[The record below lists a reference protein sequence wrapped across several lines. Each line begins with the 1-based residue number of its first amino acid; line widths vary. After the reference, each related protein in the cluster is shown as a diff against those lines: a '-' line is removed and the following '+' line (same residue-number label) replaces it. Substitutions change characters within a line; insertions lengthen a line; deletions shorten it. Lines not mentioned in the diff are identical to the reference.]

1 MSTHVS
7 SKLISPF
14 TSYVYCNFLKNIL
27 SSPPRKTQVMAHSP
41 TPPLQHYML
50 GKYVLNEIR
59 LGARYLAVECHL
71 ARICSLDGNEGYE
84 HKHLKEK
91 TVIA

>member
-1 MSTHVS
+1 MSTG
-7 SKLISPF
+7 LIKTDFSLRF
-14 TSYVYCNFLKNIL
+14 FCALQFLKNIL
-27 SSPPRKTQVMAHSP
+27 FPQENSGYGSFVCPP
-41 TPPLQHYML
+41 PPPEHYMP

-84 HKHLKEK
+84 HIHLKEK
-91 TVIA
+91 SVIA